1 VDGEACH
8 CHFLKEPKLAY
19 NFQHR
24 FSPKAEAPKGAI
36 YWMQWGKRNYRGESA
51 VYQLPTVVHM
61 LTKRAFVDVKIRHK
75 PLALMASLLG
85 ELPRIK
91 QQERLRNLSGCI

>member
-1 VDGEACH
+1 VKH
-8 CHFLKEPKLAY
+8 VIVIFSSEPKLAS

-61 LTKRAFVDVKIRHK
+61 LTKRTYVDVKFCHK
-75 PLALMASLLG
+75 SLALMASLLG
-85 ELPRIK
+85 ELPSIK